1 MKMIFCLLF
10 TSNSQPGSAETR
22 AKAILS
28 LAEACHRFTP
38 LVAVREGEA
47 IFLDMTASLHLF
59 QQETFARRLQALSR
73 RFGLA
78 PRVSSADDAPTA
90 LALARTSIRNL
101 RDLPL
106 DSLTDFLSP
115 FEPIGN
121 HPPLARQARK
131 LIDLFATLGFG
142 TLDDFLRIPTDMLAS
157 RFGKDGVQAGELVRK
172 RRTDAWPV
180 FRLPEIIQERVD
192 LFEADT
198 MAPCSDLE
206 PLLLAAKTLIDRV
219 MSRLRARS
227 LRASAIFLEF
237 EMQKI
242 AGLKAVQ
249 PRRWELYLPQPQG
262 SSHGLIP
269 ILRDRLAFDLQRDPL
284 ISPVVSIELRIL
296 ETAPG
301 HGAQSSFFSRQLEDA
316 EAWDGLVARLAQ
328 KLGNDHVFNV
338 SVVDRHLPEAA
349 WKAEEPKFFGAETK
363 PTPTHGPTIHP
374 TPSPT
379 IPGPTQGNPPGSQSP
394 PTHPPRPIR
403 LLKKPELLLREGEVL
418 IRNTKRQQR
427 WSIVRWEGPERIN
440 GEWWDG
446 GFDRDY
452 FRVHTRDGEQLWIYL
467 SPPVLEKDGDG
478 ELRAS
483 GHPEFYLHGYFD

>member
-1 MKMIFCLLF
+1 MNMKMIFCLLF
-10 TSNSQPGSAETR
+10 TSNTQPGSAETR

-121 HPPLARQARK
+121 QPPLARQARK
-131 LIDLFATLGFG
+131 LVDIFATLGFG
-142 TLDDFLRIPTDMLAS
+142 TLDDFLRIPTEMLAS
-157 RFGKDGVQAGELVRK
+157 RFGKDGVQAAELVRK
-172 RRTDAWPV
+172 RRTESWPV
-180 FRLPEIIQERVD
+180 FRLPEVIQERLD

-227 LRASAIFLEF
+227 LRASAISLEF

-284 ISPVVSIELRIL
+284 ISPVGSIELTIL

-301 HGAQSSFFSRQLEDA
+301 HGAQSCFFNRQLEDA

-338 SVVDRHLPEAA
+338 SVIDRHLPEAA
-349 WKAEEPKFFGAETK
+349 WKAEEPKFFADSEPK
-363 PTPTHGPTIHP
+363 PSPTPNPVNSNPPGNQGPPTHP
-374 TPSPT
+374 TPHA
-379 IPGPTQGNPPGSQSP
+379 
-394 PTHPPRPIR
+394 HPPRPIR
-403 LLKKPELLLREGEVL
+403 LLKKPELLLKEGEDLV
-418 IRNTKRQQR
+418 RNSKRNQR

-467 SPPVLEKDGDG
+467 SPPVLEKDGSG